1 VHSRKEFEKSIAREA
16 HHERPKVERVPLSTL
31 KPRRRGKHFELMQ
44 QILKELADLPTE
56 SALKVPL
63 GSHSVKDLRSAV
75 ARAAS
80 SQKIAISSTSDN
92 ESLYVWKRR

>member
-1 VHSRKEFEKSIAREA
+1 MHSRKESEKSIAREA
-16 HHERPKVERVPLSTL
+16 HNEGPKVERVPLSTL

-44 QILKELADLPTE
+44 QILKELADLPIE

-63 GSHSVKDLRSAV
+63 GSRSAKDLRSAV

-80 SQKIAISSTSDN
+80 SEKIEISSTSDDD
-92 ESLYVWKRR
+92 SLYVWKRR

>member
-1 VHSRKEFEKSIAREA
+1 VHSRKESEKSITREA
-16 HHERPKVERVPLSTL
+16 HNERPKVERVLLSTL

-44 QILKELADLPTE
+44 QILKELADLPIE

-63 GSHSVKDLRSAV
+63 GSHSAKDLRSAV

-92 ESLYVWKRR
+92 DSLYVWKRR

>member
-1 VHSRKEFEKSIAREA
+1 MRSRKESEKSIAREA
-16 HHERPKVERVPLSTL
+16 HNEPPKVERVLLSTL

-44 QILKELADLPTE
+44 QILKELADLPIE

-63 GSHSVKDLRSAV
+63 GSISAKDLRSAV

-80 SQKIAISSTSDN
+80 SEKIAISSTSDDD
-92 ESLYVWKRR
+92 SLYVWKRR